1 MPINALS
8 LPRSQIPSLLYPSP
22 FVYINHPL
30 VTMRLLLFLL
40 HVLHFLVFCA
50 AAEDESTVTITVPA
64 LGMPLSSTLGA
75 SIVDFNKGTVTYTLN
90 YTFPVQNVFT
100 YDPSTVIGSQ
110 FFSEQTQVSPSPFI
124 LAGC

>member
-1 MPINALS
+1 M
-8 LPRSQIPSLLYPSP
+8 
-22 FVYINHPL
+22 
-30 VTMRLLLFLL
+30 
-40 HVLHFLVFCA
+40 FCA